1 MTRTCFTCKQ
11 NLSTSTISSLKSWHK
26 FQKHSS
32 FSGNCFCLRCSNA
45 PLERS
50 FSQMKRIK
58 TTGQCSLVSER
69 LENLVRLGEEG
80 VEWCGI
86 CKNKKTQSVQGN
98 KNNIP
103 NSSSSDESEFEGFGE
118 KDFDKESDILL
129 NKKTID

>member
-1 MTRTCFTCKQ
+1 
-11 NLSTSTISSLKSWHK
+11 
-26 FQKHSS
+26 
-32 FSGNCFCLRCSNA
+32 
-45 PLERS
+45 
-50 FSQMKRIK
+50 MKRIK
-58 TTGQCSLVSER
+58 TTVQCSLVSER

-118 KDFDKESDILL
+118 KDFDKESDILF
-129 NKKTID
+129 NKKNNRLNAHFFGKAKASIYMQICLL